1 MSLDAVEA
9 ERAMGARIIPFF
21 EKVTETFS
29 YLVID
34 PPTQAAAIID
44 PVLDYDPAAGRI
56 RTHSADGI
64 AKMVQAEGLRVEWI
78 LETHVHAD
86 HLSAAGYLK
95 KKLGGALGIGSKVQ
109 QVQRILGNLF
119 NDKPAIP
126 PGAGFDHLFEDGETF
141 RVGTLDVKA
150 LDTPGHTPADMSYM
164 LEDAVFA
171 GDTLFMPDYGTAR
184 CDFPGG
190 DARTLYRSI
199 QRLLELPPQT
209 RLFMCHDYAPGGRAY
224 AFETTVA
231 NERAQN
237 VHAHH
242 GVTEDALVEQRTAR
256 DATLDTPRLFL
267 PSLWSIC
274 APANCRRPNRT
285 AGVISRSRSR
295 LQLFDFQRSVAR
307 SYGSF

>member
-1 MSLDAVEA
+1 
-9 ERAMGARIIPFF
+9 MGARIIPFL
-21 EKVTETFS
+21 ERVTETFS

-34 PPTQAAAIID
+34 PLTHAASIID

-56 RTHSADGI
+56 RTHSADAI
-64 AKMVQAEGLRVEWI
+64 AKAIRAEGLRVEWI

-95 KKLGGALGIGSKVQ
+95 KKLGGVLGIGSNVRQVQ
-109 QVQRILGNLF
+109 QILGNLF

-141 RVGTLDVKA
+141 RIGALVMKA
-150 LDTPGHTPADMSYM
+150 LHTPGHTPADMSYM

-199 QRLLELPPQT
+199 RRLLELPPQT
-209 RLFMCHDYAPGGRAY
+209 RLLMCHDYAPGGRAY

-231 NERAQN
+231 KERAQN
-237 VHAHH
+237 VHVHD
-242 GVTEDALVEQRTAR
+242 GVTEDAFVARRTAR
-256 DATLDTPRLFL
+256 DETLDTPRLFL
-267 PSLWSIC
+267 PSLQVNMRAGELPPPESNGRRYFKIPIEASI
-274 APANCRRPNRT
+274 
-285 AGVISRSRSR
+285 
-295 LQLFDFQRSVAR
+295 L
-307 SYGSF
+307 

>member
-1 MSLDAVEA
+1 
-9 ERAMGARIIPFF
+9 MGARIIPFF

-44 PVLDYDPAAGRI
+44 SVLDYDPAAGRI
-56 RTHSADGI
+56 NTHSADAI
-64 AKMVQAEGLRVEWI
+64 ARMVQAEGLRVEWI

-95 KKLGGALGIGSKVQ
+95 KKLGGVLGIGSNVRQVQ
-109 QVQRILGNLF
+109 QILGNLF

-126 PGAGFDHLFEDGETF
+126 PGAGFDHLFEDGEPF
-141 RVGTLDVKA
+141 RVGTLDLKA
-150 LDTPGHTPADMSYM
+150 LYTPGHTPADMSYM
-164 LEDAVFA
+164 MEDAVFA

-190 DARTLYRSI
+190 DARALYRSI

-231 NERAQN
+231 TERAQN
-237 VHAHH
+237 VHVHD
-242 GVTEDALVEQRTAR
+242 GVTEDAFVARRTAR

-267 PSLWSIC
+267 PSLQVNMRAGELPPPESNGRRYFKIPIE
-274 APANCRRPNRT
+274 APSFRLDVA
-285 AGVISRSRSR
+285 AGS
-295 LQLFDFQRSVAR
+295 
-307 SYGSF
+307 GH

>member
-1 MSLDAVEA
+1 
-9 ERAMGARIIPFF
+9 MGPRIVPFF

-29 YLVID
+29 YLIID

-56 RTHSADGI
+56 RTHSADAI
-64 AKMVQAEGLRVEWI
+64 VKTVQAEGLRVEWI

-86 HLSAAGYLK
+86 HLSAARYLK
-95 KKLGGALGIGSKVQ
+95 KKLGGALGIGSNVR

-119 NDKPAIP
+119 NDKPAIS

-150 LDTPGHTPADMSYM
+150 LYTPGHTPADMSYM

-199 QRLLELPPQT
+199 QRLLELPSQT
-209 RLFMCHDYAPGGRAY
+209 RLLMCHDYAPGGRAY
-224 AFETTVA
+224 AFETTVGK
-231 NERAQN
+231 ERAHN
-237 VHAHH
+237 VHIHD
-242 GVTEDALVEQRTAR
+242 GVTEDVFVAQRTAR

-267 PSLWSIC
+267 PSLQVNMRAGGLPPPES
-274 APANCRRPNRT
+274 NGRRYFKIPIEAST
-285 AGVISRSRSR
+285 
-295 LQLFDFQRSVAR
+295 L
-307 SYGSF
+307 

>member
-1 MSLDAVEA
+1 
-9 ERAMGARIIPFF
+9 MGARIIPFF

-29 YLVID
+29 YLVMD
-34 PPTQAAAIID
+34 LPTQAAAIID
-44 PVLDYDPAAGRI
+44 SVLDYDPAAGRI
-56 RTHSADGI
+56 GTHSADAI
-64 AKMVQAEGLRVEWI
+64 AKMVHAEGLRVEWI

-95 KKLGGALGIGSKVQ
+95 KKLGGVLGIGSNVRRVQ
-109 QVQRILGNLF
+109 QILGNLF
-119 NDKPAIP
+119 NDKPVIP
-126 PGAGFDHLFEDGETF
+126 PGAGFDHLFEDGESF
-141 RVGTLDVKA
+141 RVGTLDLKA
-150 LDTPGHTPADMSYM
+150 LYTPGHTPADMSYM

-190 DARTLYRSI
+190 DARALYRSI

-231 NERAQN
+231 KERAQN
-237 VHAHH
+237 VHVHD
-242 GVTEDALVEQRTAR
+242 GVTEDAFVARRTAR

-267 PSLWSIC
+267 PSLQVNMRAGELPPPES
-274 APANCRRPNRT
+274 NGRRYFKIPIEAST
-285 AGVISRSRSR
+285 
-295 LQLFDFQRSVAR
+295 L
-307 SYGSF
+307 

>member
-1 MSLDAVEA
+1 
-9 ERAMGARIIPFF
+9 MGARIIPFF

-56 RTHSADGI
+56 RTHSADAI

-95 KKLGGALGIGSKVQ
+95 KKLGGALGIGSNVR

-119 NDKPAIP
+119 NDNPAIP

-141 RVGTLDVKA
+141 RVGTLDLKA
-150 LDTPGHTPADMSYM
+150 LYTPGHTPADMSYM

-199 QRLLELPPQT
+199 RRLLELPPRT
-209 RLFMCHDYAPGGRAY
+209 RLLMCHDYAPGGRAY

-231 NERAQN
+231 KERAQN
-237 VHAHH
+237 VHAHD
-242 GVTEDALVEQRTAR
+242 GVTEDEFVARRTAR

-267 PSLWSIC
+267 PSLQVNMRAGELPPPESNGRRYFKIPIEASI
-274 APANCRRPNRT
+274 
-285 AGVISRSRSR
+285 
-295 LQLFDFQRSVAR
+295 L
-307 SYGSF
+307 